1 MRNDAKPIFAEQVKE
16 MCVNLYATKANID
29 YYPTNFVV
37 QEDKIYYLDYE
48 CNDYMEK

>member
-1 MRNDAKPIFAEQVKE
+1 

-29 YYPTNFVV
+29 NYPTNFVV